1 MLNRWAKS
9 LVKSSSLKFIKTSRR
24 FGVGVLF
31 RCELEIP
38 LFQGANSNRP
48 APDHR
53 LYLLHTAQ

>member
-24 FGVGVLF
+24 FGVLF

-38 LFQGANSNRP
+38 LFQGANSNKP

-53 LYLLHTAQ
+53 

>member
-31 RCELEIP
+31 RFELEIP
-38 LFQGANSNRP
+38 LLQGANSNRP

-53 LYLLHTAQ
+53 